1 MRLKSML
8 FAAAAL
14 SVLALSVLTMPAQA
28 WWWGVKGNDTGGII
42 SWSPEV
48 HATYRQIAA
57 DHCARWNKVAV
68 ITSVHPWYGDF
79 IGFEC
84 RWPRGYD
91 PAKGYLSVN
100 G

>member
-8 FAAAAL
+8 FVAAA
-14 SVLALSVLTMPAQA
+14 VSVLTVPAEA
-28 WWWGVKGNDTGGII
+28 GWLAGLTGNDSGGII

-48 HATYRQIAA
+48 QRAYPQMAA
-57 DHCARWNKVAV
+57 EHCARWNKVAV

-91 PAKGYLSVN
+91 PAKEGWGALRVR